1 MRYKAPLLTVL
12 VGLTL
17 SGCSLAPDPEP
28 VQPVEVIPE
37 AFSEAEEAGSYQPI
51 QWWRAFGD
59 ATLDRLVDT
68 VLVANLDLAEAVA
81 RVGEAQAQVGIAKAD
96 LFPSITGSGNVSR
109 QDNPVNAGFGA
120 IIGAILGGGLP
131 GASAGG
137 GEPGESPSRSVI
149 RGYDLSVGFA
159 YELDFWGRARNDRG
173 AALADLRA
181 SAADFQAAQ
190 LGVLAEAI
198 TAYFDL
204 VDLRNRIAVTE
215 EIVGVLEEREVLS
228 LIRYRRGLIG
238 SFELYTVRQ
247 DLQSAQASVPQ
258 LRSQL
263 GESRRRLALVSG
275 RHLSDLEALLG
286 PDSDPLVVADP
297 IPPGLPADLLWQRP
311 DVRAA
316 GERLEAARLR
326 VGARKAERLPGI
338 SLTGT
343 LGLQSS
349 SADGLFDISQ
359 WFSNLAAGLTAPLF
373 LGGRLNANLSAAEA
387 RYAQQV
393 AVYGRSVLT
402 AVGEVESALLRYR
415 EERGRFQLLSAQLDQ
430 ADASVSLQAER
441 YRSGVAEYTDF
452 LDALRI
458 RLNVQSTLA
467 ASSRDV
473 ALARLAV
480 HRALGGGWSPP
491 DEEDRVAQQTE
502 DEQPSIQEY
511 PGS

>member
-1 MRYKAPLLTVL
+1 M
-12 VGLTL
+12 
-17 SGCSLAPDPEP
+17 
-28 VQPVEVIPE
+28 QPVETVPE
-37 AFSEAEEAGSYQPI
+37 AFTEMETAGAYQPI
-51 QWWRAFGD
+51 EWWRSFGD
-59 ATLDRLVDT
+59 STLDRLVDT

-81 RVGEAQAQVGIAKAD
+81 RVGEAQAQVGIAQAD
-96 LFPSITGSGNVSR
+96 LFPSVTGSGNVSR

-131 GASAGG
+131 GDSTGG
-137 GEPGESPSRSVI
+137 GEPGEAPDRSVI
-149 RGYDLSVGFA
+149 TGYDLSVGFS
-159 YELDFWGRARNDRG
+159 YELDFWGRARSERG

-181 SAADFQAAQ
+181 SAADYQAAQ

-215 EIVGVLEEREVLS
+215 EIVGVLEERETLS
-228 LIRYRRGLIG
+228 VVRYRRGLIG

-247 DLQSAQASVPQ
+247 DLQSAQASLPQ

-275 RHLSDLEALLG
+275 RHLSELEVLLG
-286 PDSDPLVVADP
+286 PETEPLAVSDP

-326 VGARKAERLPGI
+326 VGARKAERLPSI
-338 SLTGT
+338 SLTGS

-359 WFSNLAAGLTAPLF
+359 WFSNLAAGLSAPLF
-373 LGGRLNANLSAAEA
+373 LGGRLNANLDAAEA

-393 AVYGRSVLT
+393 AAYGRSVLT

-415 EERGRFQLLSAQLDQ
+415 EERTRYELLRAQLGQ

-458 RLNVQSTLA
+458 QLNVLSTLTGSA
-467 ASSRDV
+467 RDV
-473 ALARLAV
+473 ALARLGV
-480 HRALGGGWSPP
+480 HRALGGGWAIPA
-491 DEEDRVAQQTE
+491 EDQVAQESEPAT
-502 DEQPSIQEY
+502 PSTQEE
-511 PGS
+511 PVS